1 MYPIS
6 LRIKDKRCVVIGG
19 GSVAERKVSGLLA
32 ADARIVVISP
42 ELTERLLQWWEE
54 GRIVVR
60 KRRYQADDLT
70 DAALVFAA
78 TDDEAVNEAVCR
90 EAERRGLWI
99 NDASNPERST
109 FHVPAVLKRGGLQIA
124 VSTSGA
130 GPMLA
135 SRIRD
140 ELAAEYGAEYE
151 SYIAL
156 LGELRKRIQ
165 QLDLHAFQRRKLIQ
179 HSIEEKERI
188 MSQLRAHSDRRMDEL
203 VEEMIAELTNGS
215 LTEVRRPEDS
225 SSGTQN
231 RQK

>member
-6 LRIKDKRCVVIGG
+6 LSVQDKRCVVIGG

-42 ELTERLLQWWEE
+42 ELTDRLQQWREE
-54 GRIVVR
+54 GRIAVK
-60 KRRYQADDLT
+60 KRRYQEDDLT

-90 EAERRGLWI
+90 EAERKGIWV
-99 NDASNPERST
+99 NDASNPARGT
-109 FHVPAVLKRGGLQIA
+109 FHVPAVLRRGGLQIA

-140 ELAAEYGAEYE
+140 ELAEAYGAEYE
-151 SYIAL
+151 AYVEL
-156 LGELRKRIQ
+156 LGKLRIRIQ
-165 QLDLHAFQRRKLIQ
+165 QLGLEAITRWKLIQ
-179 HSIEEKERI
+179 LWIEDRERI
-188 MSQLRAHSDRRMDEL
+188 MERLRVLGDGERLDEL
-203 VEEMIAELTNGS
+203 AEEMIAELRKIGS
-215 LTEVRRPEDS
+215 ADVPQDEETS
-225 SSGTQN
+225 N
-231 RQK
+231 A